1 MAEHDLPP
9 PMGNA
14 AELPPNDCDLVM
26 KGGVTS
32 GVVYP
37 KLVAELAS
45 RYRFRNIGG
54 TSAGAI
60 AAAAC
65 AAAEY
70 GRSHGN
76 RAGFAELND
85 LPDVLGAGVGP
96 RGRSKLFSLFQPTEA
111 VRAQFEVLVDG
122 LNAKPAE
129 AVSRVLGGILCL
141 HWGLVAGGLLA
152 GSLLLWPCV
161 AWLAPGLSTAAAI
174 AAAFGALVGMTLML
188 GLGLGLGRGAAS
200 VMRSVVLASASL
212 VLLTLWLH
220 WLRGANWSLAVL
232 GTGVALWGLAL
243 LILAALL
250 IAVVV
255 RFAASLLKGIHR
267 NGYGLCSGSTTGSDG
282 LPGLTDWLTG
292 YLDGLAGLPA
302 GHAPLSFGDLWGTA
316 DPDAPRNINL
326 EVMTAAVSQK
336 MIFGIPFRDDAPT
349 FYYDPEEWKALFP
362 EGVMDSLAATASRE
376 AEGVTKTDGKALRPL
391 PSGAALPVVVAVRM
405 SLSFPI
411 LLSAVP
417 LYAVD
422 RSRKQNQTRGDTPVA
437 TRIWFSD
444 GGIGS
449 NMPLHMFDAPL
460 PGHPTFAVNLK
471 AEHPDYMIETPERA
485 DDTGGRVYL
494 ANGTRGGRQR
504 YWPEPKDDTPLGGLI
519 GFLLSI
525 ISTMQNWRDE
535 ILFPYPGF
543 RDRIVQISQRPEEGG
558 LNLDMPEPSISAL
571 SNAGKMAAE
580 RLIDRFHPTGSEG
593 GAGWHDHQRVRLA
606 TLLGAMHAP
615 TAELNAVMK
624 RVGWEDYLGEI
635 NRYSAGER
643 AFAGQFLGKFSQ
655 LCALG
660 AGTPYS
666 LEKRAYTP
674 LARLRIT
681 PVI

>member
-1 MAEHDLPP
+1 MSEHDPP
-9 PMGNA
+9 PSNSA
-14 AELPPNDCDLVM
+14 KLPPNDCDLVM

-37 KLVAELAS
+37 RLVAELAS

-76 RAGFAELND
+76 PAGFAELDD

-96 RGRSKLFSLFQPTEA
+96 GGRSKLFSLFQPVEA

-129 AVSRVLGGILCL
+129 AVSRVLGGILRL
-141 HWGLVAGGLLA
+141 HWGLVAGGLVA
-152 GSLLLWPCV
+152 GSLLLWPCL
-161 AWLAPGLSTAAAI
+161 AWLAPGLSIAAAI
-174 AAAFGALVGMTLML
+174 AVAFGALLGMALM
-188 GLGLGLGRGAAS
+188 LGLGLGRGASS
-200 VMRSVVLASASL
+200 VGRGVVLASVSL
-212 VLLTLWLH
+212 VLLAIGLH
-220 WLRGANWSLAVL
+220 WLRGASWSLAVL
-232 GTGVALWGLAL
+232 GTDVAFWSLAL

-250 IAVVV
+250 IAVIV
-255 RFAASLLKGIHR
+255 RFAVSLLKGIHG
-267 NGYGLCSGSTTGSDG
+267 NGYGLCSGSTTSTDG

-302 GHAPLSFGDLWGTA
+302 GHPPLSFGDLWGTA
-316 DPDAPRNINL
+316 DPDAPRQINL

-336 MIFGIPFRDDAPT
+336 MVFGIPFRDDAPP
-349 FYYDPEEWKALFP
+349 FFYDPDEWKVLFP
-362 EGVMDSLAATASRE
+362 PAVMASLAAAVRPGETM
-376 AEGVTKTDGKALRPL
+376 VTSVKGKALRPL

-422 RSRKQNQTRGDTPVA
+422 RSRKRNQTHGDTPVA

-494 ANGTRGGRQR
+494 ADGTRGGRQR
-504 YWPEPKDDTPLGGLI
+504 YWPEPKDDTPLGGLV

-543 RDRIVQISQRPEEGG
+543 RDRIVQISQRPDEGG

-593 GAGWHDHQRVRLA
+593 GAGWHSHRRDRLA

-615 TAELNAVMK
+615 TAELDAVMK
-624 RVGWEDYLGEI
+624 RVEWEDYLREI
-635 NRYSAGER
+635 KPYNAGER
-643 AFAGQFLGKFSQ
+643 AFAGQLLGEFRKF
-655 LCALG
+655 CALG
-660 AGTPYS
+660 AGTSYS
-666 LEKRAYTP
+666 LEKGAYKP

-681 PVI
+681 PAI

>member
-1 MAEHDLPP
+1 MSEHDPLPP
-9 PMGNA
+9 

-37 KLVAELAS
+37 RLIAELAT

-70 GRSHGN
+70 GRSH
-76 RAGFAELND
+76 RKPDAFAELDD

-96 RGRSKLFSLFQPTEA
+96 EGRSKLFSLFQPAEA

-129 AVSRVLGGILCL
+129 AVSRVLGGILRL
-141 HWGLVAGGLLA
+141 HWGLVAGGLVA

-161 AWLAPGLSTAAAI
+161 AWLAPGLGTAAAI
-174 AAAFGALVGMTLML
+174 AVAFGALLGMALM
-188 GLGLGLGRGAAS
+188 LGLGLGRGASS
-200 VMRSVVLASASL
+200 VRRGILLASASL
-212 VLLTLWLH
+212 VLLTLGLH

-232 GTGVALWGLAL
+232 GTGVAFWGLAL

-255 RFAASLLKGIHR
+255 RFAASLLRGMHG
-267 NGYGLCSGSTTGSDG
+267 NGYGLCSGRSTGTYGEE
-282 LPGLTDWLTG
+282 GLTDWLTG

-302 GHAPLSFGDLWGTA
+302 GHPPLSFGDLWGTA
-316 DPDAPRNINL
+316 DHNAPRNINL
-326 EVMTAAVSQK
+326 EVMTAAISQQ
-336 MIFGIPFRDDAPT
+336 MVYGIPFRDDAPP
-349 FYYDPEEWKALFP
+349 FFYDPDEWKALFP
-362 EGVMDSLAATASRE
+362 QSVMDSLAAAARPQK
-376 AEGVTKTDGKALRPL
+376 AVVTNVNGKLLHRL
-391 PSGAALPVVVAVRM
+391 PRSAALPVVVAVRM

-422 RSRKQNQTRGDTPVA
+422 WSLKANKANRRTPVA

-471 AEHPDYMIETPERA
+471 AEHPDHSIVIPELA
-485 DDTGGRVYL
+485 DDAGGRVYL
-494 ANGTRGGRQR
+494 ADGTRGGRQR
-504 YWPEPKDDTPLGGLI
+504 YWPEPDDNTPLGGLM

-525 ISTMQNWRDE
+525 VNTMQNWRDE

-543 RDRIVQISQRPEEGG
+543 RDRIVQISQRPDEGG
-558 LNLDMPEPSISAL
+558 LNLDMPTARIDAL

-580 RLIDRFHPTGSEG
+580 RLIDRFHPSGSEG
-593 GAGWHDHQRVRLA
+593 GKGWSTHQRVRLA

-615 TAELNAVMK
+615 TAELEAVMQ
-624 RVGWEDYLGEI
+624 RVEWEDYLKDI
-635 NRYSAGER
+635 KKYDAGER
-643 AFAGQFLGKFSQ
+643 AFAGQFLGEFRA

-660 AGTPYS
+660 AGTSYS
-666 LEKRAYTP
+666 LEKGAYKP
-674 LARLRIT
+674 LAQLRIT